1 MLVGKISGAIIMES
15 RESTVL
21 SNRNSY
27 LSKGAEKDC
36 VRGRNTVLRNART
49 GQDTLAVFLY

>member
-1 MLVGKISGAIIMES
+1 MES

-36 VRGRNTVLRNART
+36 VRGRNTVLRNARA